1 MHFTSIRIL
10 KQKCLRVWQT
20 KGFLEPG
27 WYFKNSL
34 EDRVLYIEVYYSWLL
49 CLELVTNACNKNT
62 PHLCGVEIPLNT
74 DLMGVIKV
82 TKYKADR
89 WMNRKTS
96 GWTDIP
102 LNEQRNWWINRQI
115 DEWKNWP
122 MNTQADWYTDRWTD
136 RLGDL
141 LIDLYM
147 NRPLYEQTD
156 WWLNREPDGWTDMN
170 E

>member
-74 DLMGVIKV
+74 NLMGVIKV

-96 GWTDIP
+96 GWTDRL

-115 DEWKNWP
+115 DEWKI
-122 MNTQADWYTDRWTD
+122 DRWIHRQTD
-136 RLGDL
+136 IQTG
-141 LIDLYM
+141 
-147 NRPLYEQTD
+147 EQTD
-156 WWLNREPDGWTDMN
+156 WGIYWLIYIWTYRCMNRQTDG
-170 E
+170 